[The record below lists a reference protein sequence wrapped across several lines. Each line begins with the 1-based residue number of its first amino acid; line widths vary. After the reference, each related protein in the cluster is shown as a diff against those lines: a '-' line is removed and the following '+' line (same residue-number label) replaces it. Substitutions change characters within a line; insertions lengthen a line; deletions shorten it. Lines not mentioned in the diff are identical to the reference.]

1 MRGNKGEVLYK
12 FADLP
17 QIMEKVD
24 PILHAHGMTYS
35 WDVSDASDNRLTVT
49 CTLHHVSGHK
59 RSSTF
64 LSKPSGTSMMSA
76 NQISGAGITFGKRY
90 SLCGVLGI
98 TTDED
103 TDAVEQAKP
112 EADKSQPKVATRT
125 DRAEAEKTPAPPAP
139 ILAIG
144 TRWQAWQSSVG
155 TLPADPESKK
165 ALWTAWVNQVC
176 QIPDGQAFK
185 ATPDNLD
192 KLDLV
197 LKEVEAAR

>member
-1 MRGNKGEVLYK
+1 
-12 FADLP
+12 
-17 QIMEKVD
+17 
-24 PILHAHGMTYS
+24 
-35 WDVSDASDNRLTVT
+35 
-49 CTLHHVSGHK
+49 
-59 RSSTF
+59 
-64 LSKPSGTSMMSA
+64 MMSA

-125 DRAEAEKTPAPPAP
+125 ERAEAEKTPAPPAP

-144 TRWQAWQSSVG
+144 TRWQAWQSSMG
-155 TLPADPESKK
+155 TLPADPEAKK
-165 ALWTAWVNQVC
+165 SLWTAWVKNVC

-185 ATPDNLD
+185 ATPENLD

>member
-1 MRGNKGEVLYK
+1 MLFARAMSNGVRTHCPDVTSGNVYTPDELGLMVGEDGE
-12 FADLP
+12 ALP
-17 QIMEKVD
+17 AQ
-24 PILHAHGMTYS
+24 PA
-35 WDVSDASDNRLTVT
+35 
-49 CTLHHVSGHK
+49 
-59 RSSTF
+59 
-64 LSKPSGTSMMSA
+64 
-76 NQISGAGITFGKRY
+76 
-90 SLCGVLGI
+90 
-98 TTDED
+98 
-103 TDAVEQAKP
+103 AKP

-125 DRAEAEKTPAPPAP
+125 ERAEADKTPAPPAP

-155 TLPADPESKK
+155 TLPADPEAKK
-165 ALWTAWVNQVC
+165 ALWTAWVKQVC